1 TYEGVGLGRRW
12 ERIESYGAKFVENIV
27 QAISR
32 DILAEAMM
40 RLSKEGLEIVMH
52 IHDEVVLE
60 VPIGTSSIEEVNKIM
75 SIQPIWAKGLVL
87 DADGFE
93 CEFYQKD

>member
-1 TYEGVGLGRRW
+1 M

-27 QAISR
+27 QAIAR
-32 DILAEAMM
+32 DILAGAMLN
-40 RLSKEGLEIVMH
+40 LSNQGYEIVMH

-60 VPIGTSSIEEVNKIM
+60 VPKGTSSVEEVNEIM
-75 SIQPIWAKGLVL
+75 RVQPIWAKGLVL